1 MICSSSPRMDHLALS
16 LYFRLFLTGLE
27 GEQFNSLQRA
37 REGAREGGR
46 EGAAGRIQSM

>member
-37 REGAREGGR
+37 REGGR